1 MAFIYQYF
9 YFNFLFFVGV
19 YNAKHHPDVLSGKKN
34 EEEIL
39 GEFLDTFEVHHA
51 NLVIFFSRFFLP

>member
-1 MAFIYQYF
+1 MISEVVSLFFIY
-9 YFNFLFFVGV
+9 FNQIFIGV
-19 YNAKHHPDVLSGKKN
+19 YSAKTHPDVLAGKKS

-51 NLVIFFSRFFLP
+51 NLVKDKN